1 MKELE
6 LLNLGINKIEAISN
20 GLGNLSKFQVLDGKR
35 NKLK

>member
-6 LLNLGINKIEAISN
+6 LLNLGINKIEAVSN
-20 GLGNLSKFQVLDGKR
+20 GLRNLSKLQVLDVKR